1 MSERVR
7 LQQEGDGVLV
17 LCLQDPAENNC
28 FHDAFVAELQACLRA
43 VADDKLARVCVLR
56 GLPEVFCAGASE
68 ALLAELASGRMAP
81 SDIVLSR
88 QLLELPIPVIAA
100 MEGHA
105 VGGGLALA
113 LCCDL
118 LLMARESRYGC
129 SFLNMGFTPGMG
141 TTILLREAVGERLA
155 AEMMYG
161 GQLLKGAHFEGR
173 SLVNYVLP
181 REQVFA
187 KAMELARRIAEKP
200 RFALELLKQELTAR
214 KRQLLGEA
222 LAREAAMHELC
233 FARPETAERIR
244 EGYAGPERR

>member
-1 MSERVR
+1 MTERVR
-7 LQQEGDGVLV
+7 LQSEGDILL
-17 LCLQDPAENNC
+17 LCLQDEAEKNT
-28 FHDAFVAELQACLRA
+28 FHHAFIAELQACLRA
-43 VADDKLARVCVLR
+43 VAEDRRARVCVVR
-56 GLPEVFCAGASE
+56 GLPEVFCAGAGE
-68 ALLAELASGRMAP
+68 ALLAELARGDMAP

-88 QLLELPIPVIAA
+88 QMLELPIPVIAA

-141 TTILLREAVGERLA
+141 TTRLLGEVVGDALA

-161 GQLLKGAHFEGR
+161 GQLFKGSHFEGR
-173 SLVNYVLP
+173 SSVNYVLP
-181 REQVFA
+181 RAQVFA

-200 RFALELLKQELTAR
+200 RFTLELLKRDLSTR
-214 KRQLLGEA
+214 RRQLLDEA
-222 LAREAAMHELC
+222 LKNEAVMHQLC

-244 EGYAGPERR
+244 EGYPCAPGK